1 MDNPRKQKQEQIADK
16 LMEEI
21 HSGRWTK
28 GDKLP
33 SEGEIADRF
42 MVNKLTANKAIG
54 ILVGKD
60 YCRRSSGRGG
70 TVVTWQEGGF
80 KGIIGCFQG
89 NQNSY
94 FHAITRGIESVIH
107 QRNYLMAYFIK
118 LVNLSGISVE
128 QQLAR
133 SEIKGL
139 ISVQANFG
147 DLPFPLIVVDGSVPT
162 KEKFNYITCDNEGSG
177 RLQAQHLLKMGH
189 REIVYVSHIAGVMAV
204 SPRTIGFRA
213 TLAEAGLK
221 DIDDRFFIN
230 SFESLRSPV
239 VLDRILSRWPGVTAI
254 GFDNDPAAAHA
265 IWMLMNRGI
274 KVPQDISVIGMG
286 PVHEAYNHPLRLTS
300 IDAHPFEMGE
310 RAAQL
315 MIDCIEGRR
324 KSPIAEILPT
334 HLIPGETV
342 AVRQVKHS
350 TAE

>member
-1 MDNPRKQKQEQIADK
+1 MEKPRKEKQKHIADK

-21 HSGRWTK
+21 HSGRWTR

-33 SEGEIADRF
+33 SEGEIAERF
-42 MVNKLTANKAIG
+42 GVNKLTANKAIG

-60 YCRRSSGRGG
+60 YLRRSSGRGG
-70 TVVTWQEGGF
+70 TVVTWQAGGF

-94 FHAITRGIESVIH
+94 FQAITRGIQSVIH
-107 QRNYLMAYFIK
+107 QRNYLMAYFIQ
-118 LVNLSGISVE
+118 LSNSSDISVE

-133 SEIKGL
+133 SELKGL
-139 ISVQANFG
+139 ISIQASFG
-147 DLPFPLIVVDGSVPT
+147 ALPFPLIVVDGSVPA
-162 KEKFNYITCDNEGSG
+162 KNNFNYITCDNEGSG
-177 RLQAQHLLKMGH
+177 RLQARHLLEMGH
-189 REIVYVSHIAGVMAV
+189 REIVYVSHIAGAMAM
-204 SPRTIGFRA
+204 SPRTLGFRE

-265 IWMLMNRGI
+265 IWMLTNRGI

-286 PVHEAYNHPLRLTS
+286 PVHEEYNHPLRLTS

-310 RAAQL
+310 RAARL
-315 MIDCIEGRR
+315 MIDCIEGNRTT
-324 KSPIAEILPT
+324 PIAEILPT

-342 AVRQVKHS
+342 AVRQRKQQG
-350 TAE
+350 